1 MQALEEYRKPRD
13 ALLILLSDYI
23 RICAPRLEELEEAP
37 LPPRYTVPELLD
49 SISVNVRVIIAFQT
63 KSPGGILAVFMTGGG
78 GDPTK
83 LHITDPKKYT
93 RLKIYTQK
101 IPGIKILNLKYT
113 RFKYLNTD
121 LFNQTDVKT

>member
-49 SISVNVRVIIAFQT
+49 SISVNVRVIIACLT
-63 KSPGGILAVFMTGGG
+63 KST
-78 GDPTK
+78 
-83 LHITDPKKYT
+83 
-93 RLKIYTQK
+93 
-101 IPGIKILNLKYT
+101 
-113 RFKYLNTD
+113 
-121 LFNQTDVKT
+121 